1 MTQEFYEVITAAVEE
16 YANRGLG
23 VLEMIGALELLKAN
37 LIAAAT
43 EEDEEGEG
51 DEG

>member
-1 MTQEFYEVITAAVEE
+1 MAQEFYEVIAAAVEE
-16 YANRGLG
+16 CGDRGLSIF
-23 VLEMIGALELLKAN
+23 EAIGALELLKAN